1 MCRRTS
7 YYYNPKLIK
16 CDEGYM
22 IDIYKTKGKKSTLV
36 KCYFDKDYKKVLF
49 MAQVYVRLMTNRQK

>member
-16 CDEGYM
+16 CDAGYM

-36 KCYFDKDYKKVLF
+36 RSYLGKDYKKVLF
-49 MAQVYVRLMTNRQK
+49 MAQLYIKLMTDRQK